1 MKMMEKQAIHLAAL
15 LLLPLLLAGCVA
27 LGPSAASNAA
37 LQEKI
42 QALER
47 RLAVI
52 ESRQD
57 QRTLALSKAREAV
70 AYVWGAYTFVDSQGR
85 PLRHVLNETG
95 QPIADPKGVPLVDVK
110 GTGDIAY
117 TPYCGTA
124 FLVGRQGELLTNRHV
139 AQPWWEDKADE
150 PLLKAGMKP
159 AFLILR
165 AFFQESIDGVPIEVV
180 AYDEKL
186 DIALARTLNWIPKA
200 EPLELHA
207 EPDAIR
213 EAQPVFLIGYP
224 TGLEAIL
231 AKLDETEKREL
242 DEEESCSYETAR
254 LLSAKGRL
262 KPTSTSGFLWE
273 VYPHVLVY
281 DARTRGG
288 GSGGPL
294 MDMNGRVLGVN
305 AEYLEQFQGGNY
317 GVPISFG
324 RALLGGKGVL
334 SKDVNREA
342 TELQGLACGE
352 DTFYSEAAGVCGREK
367 GAVEK

>member
-1 MKMMEKQAIHLAAL
+1 MGKMEKRSIHRAAL
-15 LLLPLLLAGCVA
+15 VLIPLMLAGCVA
-27 LGPSAASNAA
+27 LGPSAAPNAA

-42 QALER
+42 QALEK

-70 AYVWGAYTFVDSQGR
+70 AYVWGAYTFVDSEGR

-95 QPIADPKGVPLVDVK
+95 QPIADPKGVSLVDVK
-110 GTGDIAY
+110 GTGEIAY

-124 FLVGRQGELLTNRHV
+124 FIVGRQGELLTNRHV
-139 AQPWWEDKADE
+139 GQPWWRDTGDE

-165 AFFQESIDGVPIEVV
+165 AFFQESIEGVPIEIV
-180 AYDEKL
+180 AYDENL
-186 DIALARTLNWIPKA
+186 DIALARTVEWIPKA
-200 EPLELHA
+200 EPLELHSEA
-207 EPDAIR
+207 EAIR

-231 AKLDETEKREL
+231 AKLVEAEKREL
-242 DEEESCSYETAR
+242 DEEEHCSYETAKR
-254 LLSAKGRL
+254 LSSKGRL

-273 VYPHVLVY
+273 VYPHILVY
-281 DARTRGG
+281 DARTIGG

-334 SKDVNREA
+334 AKDANREA
-342 TELQGLACGE
+342 LDLQRVACGE
-352 DTFYSEAAGVCGREK
+352 DTFYSEAAGVCGVRNER
-367 GAVEK
+367 